1 MSNAYYISE
10 DDGLTWSEPKETGFK
25 YNNNCQLSAITYSKK
40 VNGKTAILFA
50 GPSDTSA
57 RNSGRIWVG
66 LVQDDGSLQWQDNPY
81 VVNDGTHYAYS
92 CITETSDAQI
102 GLLYED
108 EDEQLEFDKI
118 AIDDIVN
125 GAATSGV
132 WVENDNG
139 AVVNSS
145 VINTDATASYVVRC
159 LDADAD
165 ITVSSSNRAVL
176 DATYAD
182 GRLTLT
188 SKGNVT
194 GLKQVKVTVKAGEES
209 FIMNVTITDAE
220 KYKVVSLEKMRPGH

>member
-57 RNSGRIWVG
+57 R
-66 LVQDDGSLQWQDNPY
+66 
-81 VVNDGTHYAYS
+81 NDGTHYAYS

-194 GLKQVKVTVKAGEES
+194 GLQSGQ
-209 FIMNVTITDAE
+209 
-220 KYKVVSLEKMRPGH
+220 P

>member
-1 MSNAYYISE
+1 MPVKCHYIF
-10 DDGLTWSEPKETGFK
+10 KE
-25 YNNNCQLSAITYSKK
+25 SKRK
-40 VNGKTAILFA
+40 DCNSFA

-139 AVVNSS
+139 VCS
-145 VINTDATASYVVRC
+145 
-159 LDADAD
+159 
-165 ITVSSSNRAVL
+165 
-176 DATYAD
+176 
-182 GRLTLT
+182 
-188 SKGNVT
+188 
-194 GLKQVKVTVKAGEES
+194 
-209 FIMNVTITDAE
+209 
-220 KYKVVSLEKMRPGH
+220 

>member
-1 MSNAYYISE
+1 MPVKCHYIF
-10 DDGLTWSEPKETGFK
+10 KE
-25 YNNNCQLSAITYSKK
+25 SKRK
-40 VNGKTAILFA
+40 DCNSFA

-132 WVENDNG
+132 W
-139 AVVNSS
+139 
-145 VINTDATASYVVRC
+145 
-159 LDADAD
+159 LKM
-165 ITVSSSNRAVL
+165 ITVL
-176 DATYAD
+176 
-182 GRLTLT
+182 
-188 SKGNVT
+188 
-194 GLKQVKVTVKAGEES
+194 
-209 FIMNVTITDAE
+209 
-220 KYKVVSLEKMRPGH
+220 